1 MTLDEI
7 SKKVIEKARNDWKNG
22 VIQSRIAVL
31 KAMDEA
37 IRGMNDEDVMDPWL
51 TCGVPDGAYEED
63 YEDIAS
69 DHDKYAEIVELFAG
83 IVKDYAEEDF

>member
-7 SKKVIEKARNDWKNG
+7 SKKVIEKARDDWKNS
-22 VIQSRIAVL
+22 VIQSRVAVL

-37 IRGMNDEDVMDPWL
+37 IRFMNDEDAMEPWL
-51 TCGVPDGAYEED
+51 MYGVPDEACEED

-69 DHDKYAEIVELFAG
+69 DHESYIEMVGLFAG

>member
-1 MTLDEI
+1 MTANE
-7 SKKVIEKARNDWKNG
+7 KFKREVINTR
-22 VIQSRIAVL
+22 VAVL

-37 IRGMNDEDVMDPWL
+37 IRNMNDENAMEPWL
-51 TCGVPDGAYEED
+51 MCGVPDGACEED

-69 DHDKYAEIVELFAG
+69 DHESYIEMVGLFAE